1 MFDLCRGCAKLLG
14 KEGETKMTTEQTET
28 NIERLR
34 ADTVHRLLGLAID
47 GRLTWREARDF
58 ADQYNELSN
67 NVIKQRG
74 SRND

>member
-1 MFDLCRGCAKLLG
+1 MTYAVCVLNYWGR
-14 KEGETKMTTEQTET
+14 KENKMKTKKET
-28 NIERLR
+28 NIERLNT
-34 ADTVHRLLGLAID
+34 DTVDRLLRLATD